1 MSESSSQSPSK
12 QRDAQPAPII
22 SNFKNIQP
30 AVGPIMTEKPSTT
43 TGSDSE
49 ESAMR
54 LRGGCCCVRLLL
66 SWVFQFKLFMRT
78 LGFMRNDRR
87 LL

>member
-1 MSESSSQSPSK
+1 MSESSSQSPSE
-12 QRDAQPAPII
+12 QRDAQPTPII

-43 TGSDSE
+43 TGSDSD

>member
-1 MSESSSQSPSK
+1 MSESSSQSPTK

-30 AVGPIMTEKPSTT
+30 AVGPIMTEKPSTIT
-43 TGSDSE
+43 SSD